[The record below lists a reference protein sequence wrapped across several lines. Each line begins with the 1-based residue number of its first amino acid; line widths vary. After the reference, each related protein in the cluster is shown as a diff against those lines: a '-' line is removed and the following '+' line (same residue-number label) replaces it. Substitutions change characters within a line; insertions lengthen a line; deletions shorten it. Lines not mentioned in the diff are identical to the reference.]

1 MLAYPRREILSEAEK
16 REMDVLKG
24 GGQVAVE
31 PVVDD
36 DELKAKGKSKSGAD
50 AEDDDEYH
58 RTAIA
63 VRKVAGLFLCHGTAK
78 KW

>member
-1 MLAYPRREILSEAEK
+1 M
-16 REMDVLKG
+16 
-24 GGQVAVE
+24 
-31 PVVDD
+31 
-36 DELKAKGKSKSGAD
+36 KAKGKSKSGAD